1 VRAKTAFAGKNY
13 CFFSVESELPDA
25 AGAAGA
31 VGELLLDDD
40 DGALLEPLAALPL
53 GGVGAELELELDEPP
68 EAGAAGEALDE
79 ELELLSEDEGAVTEP
94 EAEPEAEPGAVEDEP
109 DGEVVEPADEDE
121 PGALAPVLLASLS
134 QAVSKLAPSARD
146 TAVAR
151 RESLMRPPWLGY
163 HP

>member
-1 VRAKTAFAGKNY
+1 
-13 CFFSVESELPDA
+13 
-25 AGAAGA
+25 

-68 EAGAAGEALDE
+68 EAGAAGEALDDE
-79 ELELLSEDEGAVTEP
+79 ELELLSVDEGAVTEP
-94 EAEPEAEPGAVEDEP
+94 EAEPEADGGVEDEP
-109 DGEVVEPADEDE
+109 EGEVVEPADEDE

-134 QAVSKLAPSARD
+134 QAVSKLAPSTRD

-151 RESLMRPPWLGY
+151 MDSLMRPPWLGY
-163 HP
+163 HPCSNIRASLV

>member
-1 VRAKTAFAGKNY
+1 
-13 CFFSVESELPDA
+13 
-25 AGAAGA
+25 

-68 EAGAAGEALDE
+68 EA
-79 ELELLSEDEGAVTEP
+79 LSVDEGAVTEP
-94 EAEPEAEPGAVEDEP
+94 EAEPEADGGVEDEP
-109 DGEVVEPADEDE
+109 EGEVVEPADEDE

-134 QAVSKLAPSARD
+134 QAVSKLAPSAKD

-151 RESLMRPPWLGY
+151 MDSLMRPPWLGY
-163 HP
+163 HPCSNIRASLV